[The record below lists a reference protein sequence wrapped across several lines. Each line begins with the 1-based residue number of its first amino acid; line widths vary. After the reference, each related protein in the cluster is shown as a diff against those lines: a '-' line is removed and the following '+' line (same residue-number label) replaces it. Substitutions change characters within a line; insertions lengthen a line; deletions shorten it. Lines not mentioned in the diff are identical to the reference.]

1 MKLRNLVCTSM
12 LILFPGSAAWA
23 QQDQSQ
29 NPGPDARYKVDGL
42 IVVGHPDD
50 DIEVAA
56 YVAKMI
62 EQQHKR
68 FAVVYATRGNS
79 GGNAAGLEQA
89 AVLAD
94 VREMEA
100 RHSIASYGITNAWFL
115 HGSDTPGG
123 DVLHS
128 LEAWGHGQALDE
140 VVRLVRLTRPEVIL
154 TWLPN
159 YVVGENHEDHQGA
172 GVLATEAFD
181 LAADPLAF
189 PEQVTAPRNRLSI
202 NNYGEGLRPW
212 QSKKIYYFSDSIHFD
227 FLKGKGPEYS
237 ASEISPSRKIPYSQV
252 AAEAWS
258 HYQTQNDFTDAQL
271 KEFTETPVRF
281 IWGKSL
287 VGGTPNGDIF
297 EGITPTPIAYHR
309 TRGYEPPSEPLT
321 LSLGGPWAFYRAFWR
336 AHNIEHLA
344 DLYAPEAQ
352 VGSGDFLWVPLI
364 IRNDTDSPA
373 KVSLRASLPH
383 GWSAKPTT
391 EVFTVG
397 PHDYYAVQLTV
408 TPLDYRK
415 NAWQT
420 LSWEAT
426 TDGRKIGTVS
436 LRVDMASNGLPQ

>member
-1 MKLRNLVCTSM
+1 M
-12 LILFPGSAAWA
+12 LQIKGYEVF
-23 QQDQSQ
+23 
-29 NPGPDARYKVDGL
+29 RVD
-42 IVVGHPDD
+42 
-50 DIEVAA
+50 
-56 YVAKMI
+56 
-62 EQQHKR
+62 R
-68 FAVVYATRGNS
+68 
-79 GGNAAGLEQA
+79 
-89 AVLAD
+89 
-94 VREMEA
+94 
-100 RHSIASYGITNAWFL
+100 
-115 HGSDTPGG
+115 
-123 DVLHS
+123 
-128 LEAWGHGQALDE
+128 
-140 VVRLVRLTRPEVIL
+140 
-154 TWLPN
+154 
-159 YVVGENHEDHQGA
+159 
-172 GVLATEAFD
+172 
-181 LAADPLAF
+181 
-189 PEQVTAPRNRLSI
+189 
-202 NNYGEGLRPW
+202 
-212 QSKKIYYFSDSIHFD
+212 
-227 FLKGKGPEYS
+227 PEYS

-309 TRGYEPPSEPLT
+309 TRGYEPPSEPLM

-364 IRNDTDSPA
+364 IRNDTDSPS

-408 TPLDYRK
+408 TP
-415 NAWQT
+415 
-420 LSWEAT
+420 
-426 TDGRKIGTVS
+426 
-436 LRVDMASNGLPQ
+436 